1 MINFHDVF
9 GGEQKQVT
17 VEKLDLF
24 INRVLAEK
32 DETPYSL
39 AQALQYKLQQAPMI
53 SVAEA
58 QVYPLVLNQIA
69 QRLQGHDNE

>member
-9 GGEQKQVT
+9 GGEQIQVP
-17 VEKLDLF
+17 VDKLDLF
-24 INRVLAEK
+24 IDRVLAEK
-32 DETPYSL
+32 DETLYSM

-58 QVYPLVLNQIA
+58 RVYPLVLNQIA
-69 QRLQGHDNE
+69 QRLQCHDNE